1 MYDVFS
7 KYVENL
13 NTLPKPLIKAN
24 QLWVTELEKMS
35 NFQINV
41 LQSYM
46 NMGLNQLK
54 AVTEVND
61 VKSLQDFLNSQAE
74 VVHELRQKMTEDA
87 QAWADLSTGFKASFD
102 DLAKES
108 VIDFTPKAA

>member
-7 KYVENL
+7 KYVENF
-13 NTLPKPLIKAN
+13 NALPKPLIKAN
-24 QLWVTELEKMS
+24 QLLAAELEKMS
-35 NFQINV
+35 HFQMAV

-46 NMGLNQLK
+46 DMGLNQLK
-54 AVTEVND
+54 AATQVTD
-61 VKSLQDFLNSQAE
+61 IKTLQDFLNSQAE
-74 VVHELRQKMTEDA
+74 MAQLLRQKMTEDA

-108 VIDFTPKAA
+108 VIDFRPKAA